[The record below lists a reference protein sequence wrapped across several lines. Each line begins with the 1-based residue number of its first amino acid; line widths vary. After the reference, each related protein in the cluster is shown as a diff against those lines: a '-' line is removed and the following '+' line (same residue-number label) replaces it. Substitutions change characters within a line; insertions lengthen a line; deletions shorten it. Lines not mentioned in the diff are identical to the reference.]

1 MLQRRVGSLSAV
13 ADVNFAIRSG
23 ETFGLVGESGCG
35 KSTIGKLVVGLEK
48 PTGGSINFE
57 GRDLAKSSAP
67 GVPQGAPE
75 HPADVPGLLRLSRP
89 PDARRA
95 RCCASRW

>member
-1 MLQRRVGSLSAV
+1 
-13 ADVNFAIRSG
+13 VNFTIRSG

-57 GRDLAKSSAP
+57 GKDLAKSTARNNDSAK
-67 GVPQGAPE
+67 VCRS
-75 HPADVPGLLRLSRP
+75 D
-89 PDARRA
+89 
-95 RCCASRW
+95 RWRGEIK